1 MEHLWWYVA
10 RASGIVSWALLTLSI
25 LWGFFLS
32 TRVLKGRPRPAWL
45 LDLHRFLGGL
55 SVIFVGVHLVGLYL
69 DRFIGFTIADLSV
82 PFASAYEPGALAQ
95 GIVAMYL
102 LIAVEVTSLAMT
114 RLPRPVWRWIHR
126 ASYVLF
132 ASATIHSLLAGTDTR
147 TSVALWFAGIGVSE
161 VAFLVIVRVLLR
173 GRGAGRA
180 RPLVAAGDVRADEW
194 PDQAQFPG

>member
-1 MEHLWWYVA
+1 VEHLWWYVA

-32 TRVLKGRPRPAWL
+32 TRVLEGRPRPAWL

-69 DRFIGFTIADLSV
+69 DQFIGFTVGDLFV
-82 PFASAYEPGALAQ
+82 PFASAYEPGALAL
-95 GIVAMYL
+95 GIVALYL
-102 LIAVEVTSLAMT
+102 LLAVEVTSLAMP
-114 RLPRPVWRWIHR
+114 RLPRAAWRWIHR

-132 ASATIHSLLAGTDTR
+132 ASATLHSLLVGTDAR

-173 GRGAGRA
+173 GRGRSRA
-180 RPLVAAGDVRADEW
+180 RPSVATGGARADGW